1 MPHLKAIGKKS
12 SEARED
18 LFPFCVPAVRHLE
31 RLELRSPV
39 TFFVGEN
46 GSGKSTLMEGI
57 AAAMNAITV
66 GGDDVE
72 RDVTLEGARLLAS
85 RLRLE
90 WNRKTGRG
98 FFLRAEDFFNFGRR
112 LQRMQA
118 ELDDIIAGY
127 REDLA
132 RNPNDEGIK
141 RAIGY
146 ISGQKAQLVQRYGEN
161 LDHNSH
167 GESFMKLFEARLVP
181 GGLYLLDE
189 PEAALSPLRQLAF
202 LSQVKAMVAQKCQF
216 LIATHSPI
224 LMAFPDAEIYS
235 FDRQPIALVDYDE
248 LEHVTLT
255 RAFLQDPQAF
265 LRRL

>member
-12 SEARED
+12 QAHD
-18 LFPFCVPAVRHLE
+18 DTFPFNIPAVRNLQ
-31 RLELRSPV
+31 RLVLQAPV

-46 GSGKSTLMEGI
+46 GSGKSTLLEGI
-57 AAAMNAITV
+57 AASANMITV

-72 RDVTLEGARLLAS
+72 RDVTLEHARLLAGH
-85 RLRLE
+85 LKLE
-90 WNRKTGRG
+90 WNRKSGRG
-98 FFLRAEDFFNFGRR
+98 FFLRAEDFFNYGRR
-112 LQRMQA
+112 LLQTIG
-118 ELDDIIAGY
+118 ELDDIIARY
-127 REDLA
+127 ENDLQQ
-132 RNPNDEGIK
+132 NPHDEGIR

-146 ISGQKAQLVQRYGEN
+146 MCGQKQAIVGRYGEN

-167 GESFMKLFEARLVP
+167 GEGFMKLFETRLVP

-202 LSQVKAMVAQKCQF
+202 LSQIKAMTAQNCQF

-224 LMAFPDAEIYS
+224 LMAFPNAEIFS
-235 FDRQPIALVDYDE
+235 FDEQPIARVHYDD
-248 LEHVTLT
+248 LEHVRLT
-255 RAFLQDPQAF
+255 RAFLRDPQAF